1 MEAKQT
7 TTYFN
12 SKGFFAAGFFNLTP
26 KESFLETKNKAVIV
40 DVREEDFTA
49 FKCFDVPQ
57 VIYLP
62 YSQIESRFAELSVH
76 IPLIIADSAGLRSKE
91 ATMFLAS
98 KGFENIANMAG
109 GMVEWERDGLPLV
122 LDATER
128 LDGSCMCQLKPRNK
142 LKNK

>member
-1 MEAKQT
+1 METKQT
-7 TTYFN
+7 TTYFT
-12 SKGFFAAGFFNLTP
+12 SHGFFSAGFFNLTP
-26 KESFLETKNKAVIV
+26 KESFAETQNKTAIV

-49 FKCFDVPQ
+49 YKCFDVPT
-57 VIYLP
+57 VIYIP
-62 YSQIESRFAELSVH
+62 YSQMASRFEELPQD
-76 IPLIIADSAGLRSKE
+76 IPLIIADSVGLRSKE
-91 ATMFLAS
+91 TMIFLTS

-122 LDATER
+122 MDATER

>member
-1 MEAKQT
+1 METKQT
-7 TTYFN
+7 TTYFT
-12 SKGFFAAGFFNLTP
+12 SIGFFSAGFFNLTP
-26 KESFLETKNKAVIV
+26 KEAFAEAQNKTSIV

-49 FKCFDVPQ
+49 FKCFDVPT
-57 VIYLP
+57 VIYIP
-62 YSQIESRFAELSVH
+62 YSQIASRFEELPQD
-76 IPLIIADSAGLRSKE
+76 IPLIIADSVGLRSKE
-91 ATMFLAS
+91 AMVFLTS

-122 LDATER
+122 MDATER